1 MEQERKTVNFH
12 LRLTPTEKEI
22 ISQNAALQSMSENRF
37 VSLCVTRKRIVNC
50 EHLPELITELSR
62 IGNNINQIAR
72 VANSTRNIPDSNVI
86 RVERLMEECYGKLNE
101 FIEYISEP
109 SEEVVQRELANLPE
123 TLSEIKN
130 AIQMLSRRIDSKQQ
144 N

>member
-1 MEQERKTVNFH
+1 MLLYKICLKIDLFHFVLRGKESSTV
-12 LRLTPTEKEI
+12 
-22 ISQNAALQSMSENRF
+22 
-37 VSLCVTRKRIVNC
+37 
-50 EHLPELITELSR
+50 HLPELITELSR

-72 VANSTRNIPDSNVI
+72 VANSNRNIPDSNVI
-86 RVERLMEECYGKLNE
+86 RVERLMDECYGKLNE